1 MNSDKIHKFSEKNDE
16 SIQKDASFSHRL
28 NINSLLID
36 KLKIL
41 NKEIKDKSF
50 RINCINLDKKL
61 TTIPKRMPKKFED
74 SKTNETS
81 KSNEFTKYNFSNL
94 NNIRRIY
101 LRNNNLFSTEIDYK
115 YFNRSYNSFYNK
127 QDKNNKNKCKI
138 GNELEPIYEVFT
150 SSRKNNFKNIYN
162 NYINMTKA
170 KDVRR
175 NKNSHISP
183 EQFLRIKNNKSGK
196 SNFDKF
202 INYFPYIEKIKKIK
216 ANKSNDNILL
226 NKIFNNF
233 SNIKRVSFK
242 RNYPAKHCNKNLNI
256 SNSPQINQSRNILL
270 TENQS
275 VQKINRIYNKIKER
289 QYRTT
294 HHRPKKNI
302 EDLFNN
308 ENKENRKILKQLS
321 FRKYFGD
328 NYKYFE
334 RNESPIKDCN
344 NTTFHN
350 RRSPAHVFGYENY
363 FILENS
369 NNRLIVS
376 PWPIISK
383 TRRLNSEENIRK
395 YF

>member
-1 MNSDKIHKFSEKNDE
+1 
-16 SIQKDASFSHRL
+16 
-28 NINSLLID
+28 
-36 KLKIL
+36 
-41 NKEIKDKSF
+41 
-50 RINCINLDKKL
+50 
-61 TTIPKRMPKKFED
+61 
-74 SKTNETS
+74 
-81 KSNEFTKYNFSNL
+81 
-94 NNIRRIY
+94 
-101 LRNNNLFSTEIDYK
+101 
-115 YFNRSYNSFYNK
+115 
-127 QDKNNKNKCKI
+127 
-138 GNELEPIYEVFT
+138 
-150 SSRKNNFKNIYN
+150 
-162 NYINMTKA
+162 MTKA

-183 EQFLRIKNNKSGK
+183 EQFLRIKNNKSEK

-216 ANKSNDNILL
+216 ANKSNDNITLK
-226 NKIFNNF
+226 KIFNNF
-233 SNIKRVSFK
+233 SNIKKVPFK
-242 RNYPAKHCNKNLNI
+242 RNYPAKHCNRNLNI
-256 SNSPQINQSRNILL
+256 SNSPQINQPRNILL

>member
-1 MNSDKIHKFSEKNDE
+1 MNSDKIHKISEKNDE
-16 SIQKDASFSHRL
+16 IKQKDDSYSHRID
-28 NINSLLID
+28 INPILIN

-41 NKEIKDKSF
+41 NKEIKNKNFS
-50 RINCINLDKKL
+50 INYINLDKKL
-61 TTIPKRMPKKFED
+61 TTIHKRIPNKFED

-81 KSNEFTKYNFSNL
+81 KTNEFSKYNFSNL

-115 YFNRSYNSFYNK
+115 YLNKSYNNFVHK
-127 QDKNNKNKCKI
+127 NKNINSKI
-138 GNELEPIYEVFT
+138 TNELEPIYEVFT
-150 SSRKNNFKNIYN
+150 SSRKKNFKNIYN
-162 NYINMTKA
+162 NYINMTKR
-170 KDVRR
+170 KGIKG

-183 EQFLRIKNNKSGK
+183 EQFLKFKNNKSEK
-196 SNFDKF
+196 SNLDKF

-216 ANKSNDNILL
+216 ASKSNDNILL
-226 NKIFNNF
+226 SKIFNNF
-233 SNIKRVSFK
+233 SNIKKFPLK
-242 RNYPAKHCNKNLNI
+242 NHYPAIYRNQNLNL
-256 SNSPQINQSRNILL
+256 SNSSLINQSRSILL
-270 TENQS
+270 TEN
-275 VQKINRIYNKIKER
+275 KPIPKLNRIYNKIKER
-289 QYRTT
+289 QFRTT

-308 ENKENRKILKQLS
+308 ENKENRKMHKQLS

-334 RNESPIKDCN
+334 RNESPIKDSN
-344 NTTFHN
+344 NITFHN

-369 NNRLIVS
+369 NNRLIIS

-383 TRRLNSEENIRK
+383 KKRLNSDENIRK

>member
-1 MNSDKIHKFSEKNDE
+1 MNSDKIHKFSEKKDE

-216 ANKSNDNILL
+216 ANKSNDNITLK
-226 NKIFNNF
+226 KIF
-233 SNIKRVSFK
+233 KKVSFK

-256 SNSPQINQSRNILL
+256 SNSPQINQPRNILL

>member
-61 TTIPKRMPKKFED
+61 TTIPKRIPKKFED

-115 YFNRSYNSFYNK
+115 YLNKSYNNFVHK
-127 QDKNNKNKCKI
+127 NKNINSKNS
-138 GNELEPIYEVFT
+138 NELEPIYEVFT
-150 SSRKNNFKNIYN
+150 SSRKKNFKNIYN
-162 NYINMTKA
+162 NYINMTKG
-170 KDVRR
+170 KGIKG

-183 EQFLRIKNNKSGK
+183 EQFLKFKNNKSGK
-196 SNFDKF
+196 SNLDKF

-216 ANKSNDNILL
+216 ASKSNDNILL
-226 NKIFNNF
+226 SKIFNNF
-233 SNIKRVSFK
+233 SNIKKFPLK
-242 RNYPAKHCNKNLNI
+242 NHYPAIYRNQNLNL
-256 SNSPQINQSRNILL
+256 SNSSLINQSRSILL
-270 TENQS
+270 TEN
-275 VQKINRIYNKIKER
+275 KPIPKLKRIYNKIKER
-289 QYRTT
+289 QFRTT

-308 ENKENRKILKQLS
+308 ENKENRKMHKQLS

-334 RNESPIKDCN
+334 RNESPIKDSN
-344 NTTFHN
+344 NITFHN